1 LRSIGAAS
9 RSKRFIPGSLPA
21 DQVMAITAYILKR
34 NGLPAGTTVLDAS
47 TAPKLTIP
55 AAAK

>member
-1 LRSIGAAS
+1 
-9 RSKRFIPGSLPA
+9 
-21 DQVMAITAYILKR
+21 MAITAYILKR
-34 NGLPAGTTVLDAS
+34 NGLPAGTTMLDAS